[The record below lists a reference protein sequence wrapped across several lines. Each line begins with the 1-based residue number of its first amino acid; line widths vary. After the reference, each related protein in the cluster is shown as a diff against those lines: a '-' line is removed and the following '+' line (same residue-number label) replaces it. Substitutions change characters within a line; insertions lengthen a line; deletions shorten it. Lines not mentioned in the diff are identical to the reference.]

1 MSELANPNARFADD
15 HGEADPITRQA
26 IARVDDQTSYIRALV
41 ALCSSR
47 LLMPIV
53 ATGDET
59 GEPDPNRRAEMSA
72 VKLVNEH
79 GEFLL
84 AFTGLDSMQLW
95 NADARP
101 VPCTLDELCATVQEA
116 GATQL
121 LIDVAG
127 PTSLVIAGEALNL
140 LAQGYA
146 VAEFEGEEFA
156 WVRYEREPALSEEDA
171 QRAEQISQLETSL
184 DTMEK
189 IIAEAERAEREE
201 ADE

>member
-1 MSELANPNARFADD
+1 
-15 HGEADPITRQA
+15 
-26 IARVDDQTSYIRALV
+26 
-41 ALCSSR
+41 
-47 LLMPIV
+47 
-53 ATGDET
+53 
-59 GEPDPNRRAEMSA
+59 MSA

-101 VPCTLDELCATVQEA
+101 VPCTLDELCATVQES
-116 GATQL
+116 GAAQL

-156 WVRYEREPALSEEDA
+156 WVRYEREPALSDEDA
-171 QRAEQISQLETSL
+171 QRAAQISQLETSL

-201 ADE
+201 SDE